1 MEDTWNIL
9 EHREVDSCFR
19 DHFSLPLNKSDKTKD
34 NEEDIPEPDD
44 EVDFINDDI
53 ESEDAESIESI
64 LMPSRAILVVC
75 TTSNLQK
82 RTICMVWQGFYVSC

>member
-1 MEDTWNIL
+1 MEYPGT
-9 EHREVDSCFR
+9 ERERVDSWIR
-19 DHFSLPLNKSDKTKD
+19 GHLSLPLNKSDKTKD

-53 ESEDAESIESI
+53 ECKDAESIESI

-75 TTSNLQK
+75 TTGNLQK
-82 RTICMVWQGFYVSC
+82 RAICILV